1 MKRLLLLALLS
12 VGFAASAKE
21 QVPEA
26 KLVDEQVKQQI
37 IQVLDAIL

>member
-1 MKRLLLLALLS
+1 MKRILLLALLS
-12 VGFAASAKE
+12 IGCAASAKE
-21 QVPEA
+21 QVPDA